1 MDPQLTFFQR
11 HFTKPISPDPEKIH
25 HPDNRR
31 FSFLSRG
38 AFLVGAAMV
47 LLLLGIIAA
56 AVAVTF
62 DNKHQTDDP
71 TGDMIH
77 TDPRSPIRLALLENF
92 PDPTLVLKDG
102 TYYAFAT
109 NNAAGIID
117 RPKNFTE
124 RELGVSNV
132 QIATSKDF
140 INWTLL
146 DFERDPLP
154 KVGEWVTH
162 GVTKGK
168 IQIPKSQVWAPGIIK
183 RDTDN
188 KYVMYYSAN
197 KHAEDNKT
205 ESARVPVKGR
215 HPPPHCIGA
224 AVSETDDPA
233 GPYTPAPDLL
243 ACHLDQG
250 GAIDAQPFRDT
261 DGTLWIAYK
270 IDGNNI
276 GHGGSCGNTVA
287 PIMPTPIKLQRMK
300 PDGLTKDG
308 EEITILD
315 RIESDGPLV
324 EAPVLAKSPEGIY
337 FLFYSSGCTR
347 APTYDLKYATAD
359 TITGPYVRAAK
370 PLLKTGTYGLLAPGS
385 ADVLADGNGGFDMVF
400 HARVRAPQGG
410 VRAMFTTKLRFE
422 GREVQMVRANSTLEG
437 GEVRT

>member
-140 INWTLL
+140 I
-146 DFERDPLP
+146 
-154 KVGEWVTH
+154 
-162 GVTKGK
+162 
-168 IQIPKSQVWAPGIIK
+168 
-183 RDTDN
+183 
-188 KYVMYYSAN
+188 
-197 KHAEDNKT
+197 
-205 ESARVPVKGR
+205 
-215 HPPPHCIGA
+215 
-224 AVSETDDPA
+224 
-233 GPYTPAPDLL
+233 
-243 ACHLDQG
+243 
-250 GAIDAQPFRDT
+250 
-261 DGTLWIAYK
+261 
-270 IDGNNI
+270 
-276 GHGGSCGNTVA
+276 
-287 PIMPTPIKLQRMK
+287 
-300 PDGLTKDG
+300 
-308 EEITILD
+308 
-315 RIESDGPLV
+315 
-324 EAPVLAKSPEGIY
+324 
-337 FLFYSSGCTR
+337 
-347 APTYDLKYATAD
+347 
-359 TITGPYVRAAK
+359 
-370 PLLKTGTYGLLAPGS
+370 
-385 ADVLADGNGGFDMVF
+385 
-400 HARVRAPQGG
+400 
-410 VRAMFTTKLRFE
+410 
-422 GREVQMVRANSTLEG
+422 
-437 GEVRT
+437 